1 MVNYRKAIKIL
12 EFDKIRQMLC
22 DAAVTEG
29 AKAKALELM
38 PAADVYL
45 VRKKQLFTT
54 DAKRLIDEKGMP
66 PFGDIKD
73 ITASLERCEKGAS
86 LNTLEL
92 IRIAEL
98 LCSARRL
105 QEYLDSNKR
114 FDTILDESF
123 YLLTPNKALEDRIRK
138 VIITADMIADDASP
152 ELSDIRRKIKNT
164 NNKIK
169 ETLSKYTGGS
179 YSKYLQENIVTQ
191 RNGRYVVPVKI
202 EYKNEIKGLVH
213 DTSASGATLFIEP
226 MQVVEAN
233 NALRELE
240 AAQKYEIEKILAALS
255 GECAKDSY
263 NIRNNYESIT
273 ELALIFAMGMLSV
286 RMDARSPSVNEDGEF
301 KLIRAKHPLLDPKK
315 AVPINVT
322 VGGKYDTLV
331 VTGPNTGGKTV
342 TLKTL
347 GLFALMVQSGLHV
360 PLYEES
366 TVCVFDKILCDIG
379 DEQSIEQSLS
389 TFSAHM
395 VNIVDIVAKADKKS
409 LVLFDELGSGTDPVE
424 GAALAVSVLEKIREK
439 GALCAATTHYAELKV
454 YALDTDG
461 VCNASCEFDIETLRP
476 TYRLITGTPGKSNA
490 FAISKKLG
498 LPDEIIERARDY
510 ISGDNKRFEYVIE
523 KLEATRIEMER
534 ERDEARALKAE
545 YENFKRT
552 AEKKM
557 QQRLEESE
565 KQVERAEAKAAAMIA
580 SARAS
585 SDFIFRE
592 LEKVKKQRDSEK
604 LSEGLEAA
612 RDRVRRELRKADD
625 KTNPV
630 IERGNSG
637 YKLPRKLKKGDLVHI
652 VNIDRDGIVAEEP
665 KGDGNVS
672 VRIGQMITKTKEK
685 NLMLVGDGAIT
696 ITTAEKKKVSHG
708 DYSRKV
714 SSGFKPELDLRGMNG
729 EDAWY
734 QVDKYLDDA
743 LLSGIRIVTLIHGKG
758 TGKLKAAL
766 KPFLQ
771 RDKRVATFREG
782 MYGEGD
788 GGVTIVELK

>member
-1 MVNYRKAIKIL
+1 MPNYDKAIKTL
-12 EFDKIRQMLC
+12 EFNKIREMLREFC
-22 DAAVTEG
+22 VTQGSRELAMHLFPASDVFAVR
-29 AKAKALELM
+29 
-38 PAADVYL
+38 
-45 VRKKQLFTT
+45 RKLLSTT

-66 PFGDIKD
+66 PFGDLKD
-73 ITASLERCEKGAS
+73 ITPSLERCEKGAS
-86 LNTLEL
+86 LNTVEL
-92 IRIAEL
+92 LRIADV

-105 QEYLDSNKR
+105 QEYIDSNKQ

-123 YLLTPNKALEDRIRK
+123 YLLVPNKALEDRIK
-138 VIITADMIADDASP
+138 KIIITADMIADDASP
-152 ELSDIRRKIKNT
+152 ALSDVRRKIKNT
-164 NNKIK
+164 NNKIR
-169 ETLSKYTGGS
+169 ETLSRYTSGA
-179 YSKYLQENIVTQ
+179 YAKYLQENIVTQ
-191 RNGRYVVPVKI
+191 RDGRYVVPVKI

-226 MQVVEAN
+226 MSVVEAN
-233 NALRELE
+233 NSLRELE
-240 AAQKYEIEKILAALS
+240 AAEKHEIEKILASLS
-255 GECAKDSY
+255 ADCADSAREISANY
-263 NIRNNYESIT
+263 ANIT
-273 ELALIFAMGMLSV
+273 DLALTFACGRLSIK
-286 RMDARSPSVNEDGEF
+286 MEACMPSLNEEGEF
-301 KLIRAKHPLLDPKK
+301 NLIRARHPLLDQTK
-315 AVPINVT
+315 AVPINVC

-347 GLFALMVQSGLHV
+347 GLFALMLQSGLHV
-360 PLYEES
+360 PCHPES

-395 VNIVDIVAKADKKS
+395 VNIVEIIKQAGKGS
-409 LVLFDELGSGTDPVE
+409 LVLFDELGAGTDPVE
-424 GAALAVSVLEKIREK
+424 GAALAVSILEKIREQ

-461 VCNASCEFDIETLRP
+461 VSNASCEFDIETLRP

-490 FAISKKLG
+490 FAISQKLG
-498 LPDEIIERARDY
+498 LSEEIIDRAGNY
-510 ISGDNKRFEYVIE
+510 VSSDNKRFEIVIE
-523 KLEATRIEMER
+523 KLEATRIEMEQ
-534 ERDEARALKAE
+534 ERDKARALKNE
-545 YENFKRT
+545 YENFKRN

-557 QQRLEESE
+557 KQRLEESE
-565 KQVERAEAKAAAMIA
+565 RQIEKAESKAAAMIA

-585 SDFIFRE
+585 SDFVFRE
-592 LEKVKKQRDSEK
+592 LEKVKKQRDSDR
-604 LSEGLEAA
+604 LAEGLEAA
-612 RDRVRRELRKADD
+612 RANIRKELRRADD
-625 KTNPV
+625 KTNPIIDRKV
-630 IERGNSG
+630 EN
-637 YKLPRKLKKGDLVHI
+637 YVLPRKLKKGDLVHI

-685 NLMLVGDGAIT
+685 NLMLVGDGAISV
-696 ITTAEKKKVSHG
+696 TTADKKKVTPQAFT
-708 DYSRKV
+708 KTV
-714 SSGFKPELDLRGMNG
+714 SGGFKPELDLRGMNG

-743 LLSGIRIVTLIHGKG
+743 QLAGVKIVTLIHGKG

-771 RDKRVATFREG
+771 RDKRISSFRGG